1 MDFSKLLS
9 VLHGIQ
15 NSVSGTNGIE
25 TNVSDVVLE
34 TKGDSFCVTLF
45 TNDIKKIN
53 NMKLIEVNVL
63 EVAGFAPALKA
74 LRMPYK
80 LICRSSVDTP
90 SAYSEDYFHSEET
103 VSAHEKDLNLLSSL
117 VRNGDEHSKVL
128 RGVQVWFEI
137 NAPRYWWQEFAT
149 YRIGCETLASE
160 STMHSE
166 CRAMSEEELIEAKAE
181 IKEGH
186 MQKRVVMMS
195 YQTLRRVYLQ
205 RRNHR
210 LPHWKEFCKVIETLP
225 FAKEFILTGI
235 YDNEKD
241 V

>member
-1 MDFSKLLS
+1 M
-9 VLHGIQ
+9 
-15 NSVSGTNGIE
+15 N
-25 TNVSDVVLE
+25 
-34 TKGDSFCVTLF
+34 
-45 TNDIKKIN
+45 
-53 NMKLIEVNVL
+53 LIEVNVI
-63 EVAGFAPALKA
+63 EVAGLIPALKA

-80 LICRSSVDTP
+80 LPCRSYVDASFTYADDHFSVN
-90 SAYSEDYFHSEET
+90 E
-103 VSAHEKDLNLLSSL
+103 VVNINEKDLNLLSSL

-166 CRAMSEEELIEAKAE
+166 CRAMSEEELIKAKEE

-210 LPHWKEFCKVIETLP
+210 LPHWKEFCKVVEALP

-235 YDNEKD
+235 SDHEKD